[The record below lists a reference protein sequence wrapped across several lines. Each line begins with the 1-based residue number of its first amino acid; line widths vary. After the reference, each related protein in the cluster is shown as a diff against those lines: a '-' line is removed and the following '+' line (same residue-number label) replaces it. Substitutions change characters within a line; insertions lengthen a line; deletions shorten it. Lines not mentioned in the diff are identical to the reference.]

1 MATTEELI
9 DTLSKGDM
17 VQASNAFTD
26 LMQSRVQNALDD
38 RKVEIGQQMHLSP
51 EEIEQMHAEEDEEE
65 LEEVDTEEE
74 EDDDDAMDTAFMQD
88 SSSEDGGD
96 ANSAGPP
103 AAVPGAYVCV

>member
-51 EEIEQMHAEEDEEE
+51 EEIEQIHAEEDEDDSEE
-65 LEEVDTEEE
+65 TL
-74 EDDDDAMDTAFMQD
+74 AL
-88 SSSEDGGD
+88 SS
-96 ANSAGPP
+96 PP
-103 AAVPGAYVCV
+103 PPSTRSRCNCLVISDMSMRLLPTYLV

>member
-65 LEEVDTEEE
+65 LEEVDTEEDE
-74 EDDDDAMDTAFMQD
+74 SEDDSEEAEEAEEEEELEDD
-88 SSSEDGGD
+88 EDIQPV
-96 ANSAGPP
+96 STES
-103 AAVPGAYVCV
+103 